1 MSLLLHVSSVSC
13 VSREPR
19 KCPFAQSTQ
28 CPVLRAWCSSSSNC
42 NTKKSTTMRNYP
54 TARPTNNAT
63 TQPPSNGGD
72 QNGCTS
78 FFGQVET
85 LAAGKQGYGRMS
97 LLIRKRGMPVGV
109 RVRDSFRRRIFD
121 YIRGNCLGRSTG
133 PLYAHRHRSWD
144 SKGK

>member
-1 MSLLLHVSSVSC
+1 
-13 VSREPR
+13 
-19 KCPFAQSTQ
+19 
-28 CPVLRAWCSSSSNC
+28 
-42 NTKKSTTMRNYP
+42 MRNYP
-54 TARPTNNAT
+54 TARPANNAT
-63 TQPPSNGGD
+63 TQPPSNGGGD

-78 FFGQVET
+78 FFGRVET

-121 YIRGNCLGRSTG
+121 YIRGNCLGRLTV